1 MNTNIVILVL
11 QLGLELAENYR
22 IYQQGVED
30 LINSDSETISKEQLR
45 QLQEKVLSQS
55 KKVQDLGE

>member
-45 QLQEKVLSQS
+45 QLQEKVLRQS
-55 KKVQDLGE
+55 KQIQGIEK